1 MSTPLDVS
9 IAPELAGR
17 VRLGVL
23 VLESVTV
30 RDADEALAA
39 EIDAYARELR
49 ERYGRAKSAEVP
61 GTRFPSGGLPPTAS
75 ADSLRASR
83 FDDAW
88 AAARTQIEDGRTL
101 YKALGLD
108 PTKTRPAN
116 EALLRRVFKGE
127 SLYRVNTLVDALNL
141 CALRFQLPFG
151 LYDLDRVAPPVVL
164 RRGAAGEA
172 YEGIRKAQVNVEGRP
187 VLVDAQGPFGNP
199 TSDSAR
205 TMITTQTRHALVTV
219 YAPAGYGLGRLEKV
233 LDGTEATLTRACSGS
248 RTLRQILPPA

>member
-1 MSTPLDVS
+1 VSTPLDVS
-9 IAPELAGR
+9 IAPELTGR

-49 ERYGRAKSAEVP
+49 ERYGQARSGDLPEV
-61 GTRFPSGGLPPTAS
+61 
-75 ADSLRASR
+75 
-83 FDDAW
+83 
-88 AAARTQIEDGRTL
+88 EEGRTL

-116 EALLRRVFKGE
+116 EALLRRVLKGE

-172 YEGIRKAQVNVEGRP
+172 YDGIRKAQVNVEGRP
-187 VLVDAQGPFGNP
+187 VLADAQGPFGNP

-233 LDGTEATLTRACSGS
+233 LDGTETTLTQACGGS